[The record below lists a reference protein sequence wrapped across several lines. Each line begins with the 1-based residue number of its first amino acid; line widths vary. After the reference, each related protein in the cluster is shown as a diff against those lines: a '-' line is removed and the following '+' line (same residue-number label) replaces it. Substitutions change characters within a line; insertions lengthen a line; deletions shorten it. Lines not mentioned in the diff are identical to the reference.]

1 MRRISAALAFLTF
14 ATGVGS
20 AAAAQGRDR
29 GLIEMPPLDLR
40 SGFYFTGA
48 LGAGREQCRFET
60 APCAVL
66 DASGKPLSGQRAT
79 WRTPVT
85 TPSFALRMGGTP
97 NASTRVGVELLGWA
111 ADNGPTTESTI
122 GLLGNVQI
130 YPSRRAGFYIKGGLG
145 YGWSS
150 VDFHDGSKATEN
162 GFVFNAG
169 AGYEINVS
177 RNVTLGPVADFYQ
190 ASYGSRVGDE
200 TLSER
205 ILFVGVAITFQAG
218 NRR

>member
-1 MRRISAALAFLTF
+1 MRRISAALGLIML
-14 ATGVGS
+14 ATGIASS
-20 AAAAQGRDR
+20 AGAQGRDR
-29 GLIEMPPLDLR
+29 GLIEMPTRELR

-66 DASGKPLSGQRAT
+66 DASGNPLSSRGDT

-97 NASTRVGVELLGWA
+97 NASTRVGVEMLGWSA
-111 ADNGPTTESTI
+111 ENGPTTERTL
-122 GLLGNVQI
+122 GLLGNVQL
-130 YPSRRAGFYIKGGLG
+130 YPSRRDGFYVKGGLG
-145 YGWSS
+145 YAWSS

-162 GFVFNAG
+162 GFMFNAG

-177 RNVTLGPVADFYQ
+177 RNVTIGPVADFYQ
-190 ASYGSRVGDE
+190 ASYSSHVGDE
-200 TLSER
+200 TLTER
-205 ILFVGVAITFQAG
+205 ILFVGVAMTFQSG
-218 NRR
+218 HRR

>member
-1 MRRISAALAFLTF
+1 MRRISAALAFIVLV
-14 ATGVGS
+14 TGVTSSGF
-20 AAAAQGRDR
+20 AQGRDR
-29 GLIEMPPLDLR
+29 GLIEMSPRDMR

-48 LGAGREQCRFET
+48 LGAGREQCKFET

-66 DASGKPLSGQRAT
+66 DASGHALSSHGDI

-97 NASTRVGVELLGWA
+97 NASTRLGIEVLGWS
-111 ADNGPTTESTI
+111 ADNGPTTERTV
-122 GLLGNVQI
+122 GLLGNVQL
-130 YPSRRAGFYIKGGLG
+130 YPSRRAGFYVKGGLG

-162 GFVFNAG
+162 GFIFNVG
-169 AGYEINVS
+169 AGYEIKVS
-177 RNVTLGPVADFYQ
+177 RNVSIGPVADFYQ
-190 ASYGSRVGDE
+190 ASYSSRVGDE

-205 ILFVGVAITFQAG
+205 ILFVGVALTFQSG
-218 NRR
+218 HRR